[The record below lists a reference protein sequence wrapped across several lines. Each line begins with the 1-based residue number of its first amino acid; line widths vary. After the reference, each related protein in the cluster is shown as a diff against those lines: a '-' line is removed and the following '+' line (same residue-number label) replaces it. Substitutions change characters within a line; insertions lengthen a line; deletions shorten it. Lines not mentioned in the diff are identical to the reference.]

1 MSVDNARV
9 PTIDDVYAAQTRLSA
24 VVRKTPLLESP
35 LLNKICGKRLLV
47 KAECLQITG
56 AFKFRGAWSA
66 VSSLTEAQLA
76 KGVLA
81 YSSGNHA
88 QAVAYAAS
96 LHNTA
101 ATIVMPDDAPQLKIE
116 NTRQY
121 GAEVVL
127 YDRTGGENREEIGRQ
142 LAEQQGS
149 ILIKPYDNTQVIAG
163 QGTCGLE
170 LAQQLK
176 DNGIDDADVLVCC
189 GGGGLTSGIA
199 LAMEAELP
207 TARVNPV
214 EPQHYDDVCRSL
226 VSGKRE
232 SASTDRGS
240 ICDAI
245 LTPSPGELTFPI
257 LKRLCSAGL
266 SVTDTQALQAMAA
279 AARHLKLVAEPGGAV
294 ALAAALF
301 HADKIQSDTVVC
313 VVSGGNTDPA
323 ILAKAMSLSAD

>member
-1 MSVDNARV
+1 MSLDHARV
-9 PTIDDVYAAQTRLSA
+9 PTIDDVYAARTRLTG
-24 VVRKTPLLESP
+24 VVRTTPLLESP
-35 LLNKICGKRLLV
+35 LLNEISGKRILV

-66 VSSLTEAQLA
+66 ISSLTAAQLA

-101 ATIVMPDDAPQLKIE
+101 ATIVMPDDAPALKIE
-116 NTRQY
+116 NTRKY

-127 YDRTGGENREEIGRQ
+127 YDRIGGENREEIGRR
-142 LAEQQGS
+142 LAEDQGS

-176 DNGIDDADVLVCC
+176 DDGIDDIDVLVCC

-207 TARVNPV
+207 AARVIPV
-214 EPQHYDDVCRSL
+214 EPQHYDDVARSL
-226 VSGKRE
+226 LSGKRE
-232 SASTDRGS
+232 SVATDQRS

-245 LTPSPGELTFPI
+245 VTPSPGELTFPI
-257 LKRLCSAGL
+257 LNRLCPIGL
-266 SVTDTQALQAMAA
+266 SVTDTQALQAMATA
-279 AARHLKLVAEPGGAV
+279 ATHLKLVAEPGGAV

-301 HADKIQSDTVVC
+301 HGDKIQSETVVC

-323 ILAKAMSLSAD
+323 TLAKAMTLSAE